1 MNTKAGGLMAL
12 LAVGLAG
19 GVQAQEAKGERSG
32 FFVSGGLGIN
42 FLEDLE
48 IPVGGPVGTTT
59 WKFDPGSRFTAGVGY
74 QLYQNSAISIAIAAE
89 TGFLYNTLDEVTAGG
104 LGTADADGDFTQVPF
119 LGKVVL
125 KFMPESQIS
134 PFIGVGGG
142 GVFSELQVDEING
155 SEVDQGGDETDP
167 AIQGEAGVRYAL
179 NDEIGLG
186 LSYKCFV
193 LIPDGDVD
201 ELISHSINFVFSW
214 AF

>member
-1 MNTKAGGLMAL
+1 MRSGAHELFRITFMKTKTGGLMAL

-19 GVQAQEAKGERSG
+19 GVQAQEAEGERSG

-48 IPVGGPVGTTT
+48 IPVGGPVGTAT
-59 WKFDPGSRFTAGVGY
+59 WKFDPGSRLTAGVGY

-125 KFMPESQIS
+125 KFMRSEEHT
-134 PFIGVGGG
+134 
-142 GVFSELQVDEING
+142 SELQSRLHLVCRLLLE
-155 SEVDQGGDETDP
+155 
-167 AIQGEAGVRYAL
+167 
-179 NDEIGLG
+179 
-186 LSYKCFV
+186 KKK
-193 LIPDGDVD
+193 
-201 ELISHSINFVFSW
+201 
-214 AF
+214 